1 MIVLKIVMFEKLFF
15 VFFHGQY
22 MIWTGLIMMEQR
34 EQCLRQNRCLL
45 SKQMILVL
53 DFDQRSSSRCLE
65 TESRLQGQKR
75 IKYNTMKPEF
85 DKKKYKHFI
94 FAFCALHRF

>member
-1 MIVLKIVMFEKLFF
+1 
-15 VFFHGQY
+15 
-22 MIWTGLIMMEQR
+22 
-34 EQCLRQNRCLL
+34 
-45 SKQMILVL
+45 MILVL